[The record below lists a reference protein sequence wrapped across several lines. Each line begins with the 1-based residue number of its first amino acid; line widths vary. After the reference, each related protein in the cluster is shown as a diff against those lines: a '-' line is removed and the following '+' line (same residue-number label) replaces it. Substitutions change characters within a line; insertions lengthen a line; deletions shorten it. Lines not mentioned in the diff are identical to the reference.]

1 MTLFTSY
8 FCFRLRN
15 FNDVKSL
22 LIWNATS
29 HNLKEIVLKTLKNR
43 ESIHIAKFAHDTRAD
58 TFFEE
63 SIHYHE
69 LILGMIRYIRERKGR
84 PICNI

>member
-1 MTLFTSY
+1 M
-8 FCFRLRN
+8 
-15 FNDVKSL
+15 
-22 LIWNATS
+22 
-29 HNLKEIVLKTLKNR
+29 LKTLKNR

-84 PICNI
+84 PICIIKAEHPRYSNSLESFHFKVG